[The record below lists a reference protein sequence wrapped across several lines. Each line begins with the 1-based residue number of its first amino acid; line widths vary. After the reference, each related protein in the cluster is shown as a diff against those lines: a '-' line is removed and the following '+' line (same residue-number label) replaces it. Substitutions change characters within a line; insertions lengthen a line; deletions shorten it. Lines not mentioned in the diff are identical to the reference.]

1 MFSEDTIA
9 AISTPPGYSG
19 IGIVRLSGRDAI
31 KIADRVF
38 CSRRNRRLSD
48 TPSHRILYGHIFNPS
63 DKETLD
69 EVLVSIMKSPNTYTR
84 EDIVEINCHGGP
96 VTLKRTLEILLDS
109 GARLAEPGEFT
120 KRAFLNGRIDLPQSE
135 AVLDIINSLTEQSS
149 KAAIEQLRGGLSD
162 KIEAIRSN
170 LINLTAIVEAY
181 IDFPEE
187 EIEPPAM
194 QKLDKTASEVLQ
206 ELNLLIKQAR
216 FGRVLREGLKTAI
229 IGRPNVGKSSL
240 LNALLEQDRVIVN
253 ETPGTT
259 RDIIE
264 EYLNIN
270 GIPVRIMDTAG
281 IRESND
287 LVEKEGVQRSLR
299 AMKEADLTLLVIN
312 GSEQLHETDME
323 LINKSGT
330 EKSIIVINKTDLPSK
345 VPTDS
350 FTDCTVVRI
359 SALRKTGLEKL
370 KSGIAGKSLKGEEFS
385 GRTLVTNIRHV
396 RALEKAQTSITS
408 FITHLTELPP
418 ELLSIDLRETLDA
431 LGEVVGVT
439 TTEEIL
445 DRIFREFCVGK

>member
-9 AISTPPGYSG
+9 AISTPPGHSG

-31 KIADRVF
+31 MIADRVF
-38 CSRRNRRLSD
+38 CSRRNRRLSN

-63 DKETLD
+63 DKEILD

-135 AVLDIINSLTEQSS
+135 AVLDIINSLTEQSRR
-149 KAAIEQLRGGLSD
+149 AAIEQLRGGLSD
-162 KIEAIRSN
+162 KIEAIRSK
-170 LINLTAIVEAY
+170 LINLTAVVEAY

-194 QKLDKTASEVLQ
+194 QELGKTASEVMQ
-206 ELNLLIKQAR
+206 ELNRMIEQAR
-216 FGRVLREGLKTAI
+216 FGRVLREGLRTAI

-240 LNALLEQDRVIVN
+240 LNAMIEQDRVIVA

-270 GIPVRIMDTAG
+270 GIPVRIIDTAG
-281 IRESND
+281 IREAKD
-287 LVEKEGVQRSLR
+287 LAEKEGVQRSLN
-299 AMKEADLTLLVIN
+299 AMKEADLNLLVID
-312 GSEQLHETDME
+312 GSEQLHETDRE

-345 VPTDS
+345 IPTDS
-350 FTDCTVVRI
+350 FPDSTVVRI
-359 SALRKTGLEKL
+359 SALKKTGLEKL
-370 KSGIAGKSLKGEEFS
+370 KSGISGKSLTGEEFS
-385 GRTLVTNIRHV
+385 GKALVTNIRHV
-396 RALEKAQTSITS
+396 RALEKAQGSINS
-408 FITHLTELPP
+408 FVTRLTELPP
-418 ELLSIDLRETLDA
+418 ELLSIDLRETLEA
-431 LGEVVGVT
+431 LGDIAGVT

-445 DRIFREFCVGK
+445 DRIFSDFCVGK